1 MPAESWKPDVA
12 ALALTRCFT
21 LLEMGKESYHRRS
34 PALQP
39 EQARMIQPQSIL
51 SGTRDQA
58 TTTPEGGRI
67 GSLPA
72 GVTTRDLTTHIDE
85 RGTVFE
91 MFDSR
96 WQWHVDPLVFA
107 YTFSL
112 RPGMIKGW
120 GMHKLH
126 DDRYCI
132 LSGELL
138 LVLFDDRSES
148 PTRGLVAKIALSEY
162 RRQLINIPA
171 GVWHANQN
179 IGGKDVVVVN
189 FPTRPYDH
197 DNPDKYR
204 LPVDTDKIPYR
215 FEQMRGG

>member
-1 MPAESWKPDVA
+1 MLSESGRRK
-12 ALALTRCFT
+12 
-21 LLEMGKESYHRRS
+21 YHRR
-34 PALQP
+34 PVLWREEIQ
-39 EQARMIQPQSIL
+39 MIKPQVTIL

-58 TTTPEGGRI
+58 TVTPEGERI
-67 GSLPA
+67 SSLPV
-72 GVTTRDLTTHIDE
+72 GVVTRDLTTHVDE
-85 RGTVFE
+85 RGTVCE
-91 MFDSR
+91 MFDPR

-138 LVLFDDRSES
+138 LVLFDDRSDS
-148 PTRGLVAKIALSEY
+148 PTRGLVAKIVLSEY

-197 DNPDKYR
+197 DIRIN
-204 LPVDTDKIPYR
+204 TDCRSTPTR
-215 FEQMRGG
+215 FPIGSNRCAAAET

>member
-1 MPAESWKPDVA
+1 MLNPNRTQIID
-12 ALALTRCFT
+12 
-21 LLEMGKESYHRRS
+21 
-34 PALQP
+34 P
-39 EQARMIQPQSIL
+39 EFRIL
-51 SGTRDQA
+51 SGTRDEA
-58 TTTPEGGRI
+58 TVTPQGERVN
-67 GSLPA
+67 SLPA
-72 GVTTRDLTTHIDE
+72 GVTTRDLITHVDE
-85 RGTVFE
+85 RGTVCE
-91 MFDSR
+91 MFDTR
-96 WQWHVDPLVFA
+96 WQWHLDPLVFA

-138 LVLFDDRSES
+138 LVLFDDRSDS
-148 PTRGLVAKIALSEY
+148 PTRGLVSKIVLSEY

-179 IGGKDVVVVN
+179 IGAKDVVVVN

-215 FEQMRGG
+215 FEDVRGG